1 MARDPYFNR
10 LQHGSYLDRMV
21 SARDVAWF
29 RNPDGSFTVTWT
41 DAGEPRAEIFKTER
55 SALRFARILDTTGV
69 LPTERDVLEAEAAL
83 RQLEKE
89 VMTKED
95 REDQRLA
102 MESPWPSASR
112 TLCLPL
118 LDTRPI
124 ETGEKGAIVLHQGI
138 NVKQLLEHRLVKESR
153 RGYHTG

>member
-1 MARDPYFNR
+1 MSMARDPYFNR

-41 DAGEPRAEIFKTER
+41 DAGERRTEIFKTER
-55 SALRFARILDTTGV
+55 SALRFARMLDTTGV

-102 MESPWPSASR
+102 MESLAE
-112 TLCLPL
+112 LENMMA
-118 LDTRPI
+118 LDTKEEVFER
-124 ETGEKGAIVLHQGI
+124 ERAYASLHELEPYVQRRGGDI
-138 NVKQLLEHRLVKESR
+138 PVKKHSR
-153 RGYHTG
+153 RIK